1 MEKYEQVTSILK
13 YGDRSNG
20 FTRNYASRS
29 SVYVSGGLDNFILA
43 LLESSGQDLSVEEV
57 SLFI

>member
-13 YGDRSNG
+13 FADISNG

-29 SVYVSGGLDNFILA
+29 SVYVSGGLDNFIVA
-43 LLESSGQDLSVEEV
+43 LLESSGQDLSVE
-57 SLFI
+57 

>member
-13 YGDRSNG
+13 FADTSNG

-29 SVYVSGGLDNFILA
+29 SVYVSGGLENFIVA
-43 LLESSGQDLSVEEV
+43 LL
-57 SLFI
+57 